1 MNKPILCIIIPCFNE
16 EDALPSSHQVI
27 FSELRDMINNGLISN
42 SSYICYINDGS
53 TDQTWKLI
61 NKFSKS
67 GHCNG
72 INLSRNFGHQS
83 ALLAGLF
90 NTPADI
96 YISIDADLQDDV
108 KTMQEMVNLYHQGF
122 DIVYGCRK
130 ERDTDTLF
138 KRYTAI
144 LFYRLRQRLG
154 CETILNHADYRLLS
168 SRVVKELRKYEETN
182 LYLRGIIPQLG
193 FPSSKVFYSRKKRM
207 EGTSKYPLKKML
219 ALALNGVVNFSNI
232 PLLFILWIG
241 IIGILFSIAL
251 TGYAFISWYYNLAL
265 PGWTSTVL
273 IILFFCS
280 MQILCTGCIGIYI
293 GKIFQEVKRRP
304 LYIIQEKLTPTE

>member
-1 MNKPILCIIIPCFNE
+1 
-16 EDALPSSHQVI
+16 
-27 FSELRDMINNGLISN
+27 
-42 SSYICYINDGS
+42 
-53 TDQTWKLI
+53 
-61 NKFSKS
+61 
-67 GHCNG
+67 
-72 INLSRNFGHQS
+72 
-83 ALLAGLF
+83 
-90 NTPADI
+90 
-96 YISIDADLQDDV
+96 
-108 KTMQEMVNLYHQGF
+108 
-122 DIVYGCRK
+122 
-130 ERDTDTLF
+130 
-138 KRYTAI
+138 
-144 LFYRLRQRLG
+144 
-154 CETILNHADYRLLS
+154 
-168 SRVVKELRKYEETN
+168 
-182 LYLRGIIPQLG
+182 
-193 FPSSKVFYSRKKRM
+193 M

-280 MQILCTGCIGIYI
+280 MQILCIGCIGIYI